1 MQLGRIH
8 PSREPALFGIDRR
21 LLQNF
26 DWMLLLL
33 VLAIVGAGIINLAS
47 ASHVDGELTGEV
59 RRQLLSL
66 ALGAVA
72 MLLILAIDY
81 RHYERFATLA
91 LLACIALLGA
101 TLFLAPVTRGSQS
114 WLFDGRLQPSELA
127 KLGMVVSLARY
138 FHRNPPHEITRLR
151 ELVRPGLIA
160 ILPVGLIVLQR
171 DMGVAL
177 LTLLIAST
185 YLAFTRI
192 SWRSWIGVGVVGVA
206 ALITLWLFVLQP
218 YQQRRILDVI
228 DPGRDPLASG
238 YQAIQ
243 SRIAIGSGGLLG
255 AGYRD
260 GTQTQ
265 LRFLPTQHTDFAFS
279 VLAEEWG
286 FVGSCAVLSLYLA
299 LLLLGLRVARN
310 SKDGFGAMLAV
321 GLVGAIFWPLVL
333 NIGMVLGIAPVIGV
347 PLPLFSYGGSAL
359 VTSLIGLG
367 LLMNVSMRRYVF

>member
-1 MQLGRIH
+1 
-8 PSREPALFGIDRR
+8 LFGIDRR

-33 VLAIVGAGIINLAS
+33 VIAIVGMGIINLAS
-47 ASHVDGELTGEV
+47 ATHIDDELTGEV
-59 RRQLLSL
+59 RRQLVSL
-66 ALGAVA
+66 GIGGVA
-72 MLLILAIDY
+72 MLFVLAIDY
-81 RHYERFATLA
+81 RHYERFATPA
-91 LLACIALLGA
+91 LLVCIALLVA
-101 TLFLAPVTRGSQS
+101 TLIFAPVTRGSQS
-114 WLFDGRLQPSELA
+114 WLFGGRLQPSELA
-127 KLGMVVSLARY
+127 KLGLVVVLARY
-138 FHRNPPHEITRLR
+138 FHRNPPSEIRRLR
-151 ELVRPGLIA
+151 DLARPGLIA
-160 ILPVGLIVLQR
+160 VIPVGLIVMQR

-185 YLAFTRI
+185 YLALTRI
-192 SWRSWIGVGVVGVA
+192 SWRAWVGVSFVGIAV
-206 ALITLWLFVLQP
+206 LISLWMFVLQP

-228 DPGRDPLASG
+228 DPGRDPLSSG

-255 AGYRD
+255 TGYRE

-286 FVGSCAVLSLYLA
+286 FVGSCVVLSLYLV
-299 LLLLGLRVARN
+299 LLLWGLRIARN

-321 GLVGAIFWPLVL
+321 GLVGTIFWPLVL

-359 VTSLIGLG
+359 VTSLVGLG